1 MKISTKFLCIS
12 VMASVAMTVSA
23 ESFTTSGDGTNYTM
37 QVLSETT
44 GSGVTLESDGIYV
57 LDGDITI
64 AAGDSFTLDNGVTI
78 KMGDNAL
85 LTIEGTGN
93 FDCTTLT
100 TITRNTETD
109 EPKGVYINT
118 ELTDVTYKFT
128 NVRLEYAG
136 LRSFMTASM
145 EIKDCQFVYN
155 NGNSSSSGAI
165 AINLSDGKYIIS
177 NCDFIENEVPA
188 IGTGANVSAALT
200 IENCLFRDNNTENRN
215 KPQVNLTAGGDHD
228 IIIKNSTFE
237 GAQRDKVGGIS
248 VSNMMSITGTN
259 NVVIEGNEITEHRY
273 GITTL
278 GELNVRIV
286 NNRMVNN
293 NHETNPMNGGSGISI
308 YDTNYTQNVYI
319 EGNYIENS
327 LWGITIIGGKN
338 VNVGKTEVDESAED
352 YNPGR
357 NVFVNNGNGG
367 QLYDLY
373 NNGTNTVYAQGNTWN
388 VTNQTAEEIETVIT
402 HKADNDALGEVI
414 YMDES
419 NSIENN
425 LVDAIVFNSASKQLC
440 GLNGCSAVSVY
451 SLDGSLV
458 ALINVEEG
466 VADLN
471 TLEQGVYIVRI
482 DNASS
487 VKVII

>member
-1 MKISTKFLCIS
+1 
-12 VMASVAMTVSA
+12 
-23 ESFTTSGDGTNYTM
+23 
-37 QVLSETT
+37 
-44 GSGVTLESDGIYV
+44 
-57 LDGDITI
+57 
-64 AAGDSFTLDNGVTI
+64 
-78 KMGDNAL
+78 
-85 LTIEGTGN
+85 
-93 FDCTTLT
+93 
-100 TITRNTETD
+100 
-109 EPKGVYINT
+109 
-118 ELTDVTYKFT
+118 
-128 NVRLEYAG
+128 
-136 LRSFMTASM
+136 
-145 EIKDCQFVYN
+145 
-155 NGNSSSSGAI
+155 
-165 AINLSDGKYIIS
+165 
-177 NCDFIENEVPA
+177 
-188 IGTGANVSAALT
+188 
-200 IENCLFRDNNTENRN
+200 
-215 KPQVNLTAGGDHD
+215 
-228 IIIKNSTFE
+228 
-237 GAQRDKVGGIS
+237 
-248 VSNMMSITGTN
+248 MSITGTN

>member
-1 MKISTKFLCIS
+1 
-12 VMASVAMTVSA
+12 MASVAMTVSA

-188 IGTGANVSAALT
+188 IGTGANVSAAL
-200 IENCLFRDNNTENRN
+200 
-215 KPQVNLTAGGDHD
+215 
-228 IIIKNSTFE
+228 
-237 GAQRDKVGGIS
+237 
-248 VSNMMSITGTN
+248 
-259 NVVIEGNEITEHRY
+259 
-273 GITTL
+273 
-278 GELNVRIV
+278 
-286 NNRMVNN
+286 
-293 NHETNPMNGGSGISI
+293 
-308 YDTNYTQNVYI
+308 
-319 EGNYIENS
+319 
-327 LWGITIIGGKN
+327 
-338 VNVGKTEVDESAED
+338 
-352 YNPGR
+352 
-357 NVFVNNGNGG
+357 
-367 QLYDLY
+367 
-373 NNGTNTVYAQGNTWN
+373 
-388 VTNQTAEEIETVIT
+388 
-402 HKADNDALGEVI
+402 
-414 YMDES
+414 
-419 NSIENN
+419 
-425 LVDAIVFNSASKQLC
+425 
-440 GLNGCSAVSVY
+440 
-451 SLDGSLV
+451 
-458 ALINVEEG
+458 
-466 VADLN
+466 
-471 TLEQGVYIVRI
+471 
-482 DNASS
+482 
-487 VKVII
+487 